1 MCRALIRLICTHLYL
16 NNCTWELSRYRLL
29 GIKQFIRMFSQLKY
43 RIKKEHQIAAV
54 SVSIAGA
61 IFFAATIGVFEPLE
75 LGILDQF
82 FRVQSSAKREVDDR
96 ILVVTIGEEDIAQM
110 NQWPISDERLAD
122 LLQKLQEYGP
132 ASIGLDLF
140 RNLPVAP
147 GTESLIEIFET
158 TPSVIG
164 IERVVAPAVE
174 PHQTL
179 AALNQTAS
187 ADVVV
192 DDDGKLRRA
201 LLSLIA
207 PNGDVKQGLAAR
219 LTLDYLYQQ
228 GIEPEMLDDR
238 GLLLR
243 LGKGRIERFE
253 MNDGGYVQAD
263 DGGFQVLMN
272 YRGDHTQFESV
283 PITEVLAGE
292 LTDEMV
298 RDRIVLVGSTAIS
311 INDLFYTPLTGEQQV
326 AGVYIHAYVIKQLL
340 DTVKGQMFLRTV
352 PDYAEWLWTG
362 FWVVA
367 CIGIGRS
374 MFQSKSIRSGV
385 LAWQLLTRL
394 LALGSGICIAGYA
407 LFIAGWWLP
416 IALPMTA
423 VGATMALGISYQN
436 QRLQSLAAF
445 DELTQIANRR
455 SFDQY
460 LAEAL
465 KEPTQLSLILCDV
478 DYFKPFNDLYG
489 HPAGDRCLQQ
499 VANAIRQGVR
509 VADLVARYGG
519 EEFVIVLPNTTSEVA
534 VEVAGR
540 IQQQLQQARILHEG
554 SQVNT
559 WVTIS
564 CGLASVGKNDSVS
577 PLRLVQYADQ
587 ALYEAKQAGRNRVV
601 VSQWQTH
608 DDQKAS
614 ASEAA

>member
-1 MCRALIRLICTHLYL
+1 ML
-16 NNCTWELSRYRLL
+16 
-29 GIKQFIRMFSQLKY
+29 
-43 RIKKEHQIAAV
+43 
-54 SVSIAGA
+54 
-61 IFFAATIGVFEPLE
+61 GVFESLE

-283 PITEVLAGE
+283 SITAVLAGE
-292 LTDEMV
+292 LTDAMV

-311 INDLFYTPLTGEQQV
+311 INDLFYTPLTGDQQV

-340 DTVKGQMFLRTV
+340 DTVKGQIFLRTV
-352 PDYAEWLWTG
+352 PGYAEWLWTL
-362 FWVVA
+362 FWVTVSHSVLDRKA
-367 CIGIGRS
+367 LK
-374 MFQSKSIRSGV
+374 SKA
-385 LAWQLLTRL
+385 LAWRLVTQLLVV
-394 LALGSGICIAGYA
+394 GSGLGITGYI
-407 LFIAGWWLP
+407 LFSAGWWLP
-416 IALPMTA
+416 LALPMVA
-423 VGATMALGISYQN
+423 VVSTVALGVVDRSQQLQN
-436 QRLQSLAAF
+436 LAAF
-445 DELTQIANRR
+445 DELTMVANRDY
-455 SFDQY
+455 FDQY
-460 LAEAL
+460 LAEAM
-465 KEPTQLSLILCDV
+465 KQHKQLSLILCSV
-478 DYFKPFNDLYG
+478 DYFQEFNNLYG
-489 HPAGDRCLQQ
+489 YSAGDRCLQQ
-499 VANAIRQGVR
+499 VARAINLAVHDS
-509 VADLVARYGG
+509 DLVARYG
-519 EEFVIVLPNTTSEVA
+519 EEKFAIVLPDTTAEMSA
-534 VEVAGR
+534 DIAKK
-540 IQQQLQQARILHEG
+540 IQRQVRQLEILHDG
-554 SQVNT
+554 SKESEWIALSYGMATISSQASISPHRLVSYAGQALDKAKQTGQSSIVLSDWQELVNT
-559 WVTIS
+559 R
-564 CGLASVGKNDSVS
+564 K
-577 PLRLVQYADQ
+577 
-587 ALYEAKQAGRNRVV
+587 
-601 VSQWQTH
+601 
-608 DDQKAS
+608 
-614 ASEAA
+614 

>member
-1 MCRALIRLICTHLYL
+1 
-16 NNCTWELSRYRLL
+16 
-29 GIKQFIRMFSQLKY
+29 
-43 RIKKEHQIAAV
+43 
-54 SVSIAGA
+54 
-61 IFFAATIGVFEPLE
+61 
-75 LGILDQF
+75 
-82 FRVQSSAKREVDDR
+82 
-96 ILVVTIGEEDIAQM
+96 
-110 NQWPISDERLAD
+110 
-122 LLQKLQEYGP
+122 
-132 ASIGLDLF
+132 
-140 RNLPVAP
+140 
-147 GTESLIEIFET
+147 
-158 TPSVIG
+158 
-164 IERVVAPAVE
+164 
-174 PHQTL
+174 
-179 AALNQTAS
+179 
-187 ADVVV
+187 
-192 DDDGKLRRA
+192 
-201 LLSLIA
+201 
-207 PNGDVKQGLAAR
+207 
-219 LTLDYLYQQ
+219 
-228 GIEPEMLDDR
+228 
-238 GLLLR
+238 
-243 LGKGRIERFE
+243 
-253 MNDGGYVQAD
+253 
-263 DGGFQVLMN
+263 
-272 YRGDHTQFESV
+272 
-283 PITEVLAGE
+283 
-292 LTDEMV
+292 
-298 RDRIVLVGSTAIS
+298 
-311 INDLFYTPLTGEQQV
+311 
-326 AGVYIHAYVIKQLL
+326 
-340 DTVKGQMFLRTV
+340 
-352 PDYAEWLWTG
+352 
-362 FWVVA
+362 
-367 CIGIGRS
+367 
-374 MFQSKSIRSGV
+374 
-385 LAWQLLTRL
+385 
-394 LALGSGICIAGYA
+394 
-407 LFIAGWWLP
+407 
-416 IALPMTA
+416 MTA